1 MRFTR
6 QSGREPES
14 GSETILL
21 VEDETSVRRMLR
33 EALRN
38 AGDRTW
44 EAGNGAEAIGQW
56 GARIDEVDLVVT
68 DIVMPVMNGL
78 RLADELRSQRPGIR
92 VVFMSGHSMDVI
104 SNQSIPDPAPDL
116 LQKPFMPQ
124 VLVRKVREVLDQ
136 VPNPAHA
143 TRDRSARR

>member
-1 MRFTR
+1 MRVTG
-6 QSGREPES
+6 SGRPGTEPRPS
-14 GSETILL
+14 AS
-21 VEDETSVRRMLR
+21 
-33 EALRN
+33 
-38 AGDRTW
+38 
-44 EAGNGAEAIGQW
+44 

-78 RLADELRSQRPGIR
+78 RLADELRSQRPGIK
-92 VVFMSGHSMDVI
+92 VVFMSGHSMDMI
-104 SNQSIPDPAPDL
+104 HNQSVPDPAPDL

-136 VPNPAHA
+136 LPNPAHA